1 MINSVHIYLS
11 LGFVC
16 SYEYPSLFIYIRG
29 GQVIFLLLYV
39 DDMVINGNSS
49 AAMAQL
55 IADLHKNFKMK
66 YLDT

>member
-1 MINSVHIYLS
+1 M
-11 LGFVC
+11 C